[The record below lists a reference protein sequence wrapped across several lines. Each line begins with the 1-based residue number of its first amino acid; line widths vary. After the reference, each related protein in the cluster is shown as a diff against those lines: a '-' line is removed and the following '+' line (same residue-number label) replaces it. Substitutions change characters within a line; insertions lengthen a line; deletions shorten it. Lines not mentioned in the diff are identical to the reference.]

1 MAPGGPYASW
11 TGMCT
16 GCMAAPVEMRVDVNA
31 FAPAVVQS
39 AAAAS
44 SAMVILDVMESPLAV
59 PVDEH
64 SVRAGP

>member
-16 GCMAAPVEMRVDVNA
+16 GCMAAPVELWADVNA
-31 FAPAVVQS
+31 CAPAVAQS

-44 SAMVILDVMESPLAV
+44 SAMVVLDVMESPLAG
-59 PVDEH
+59 
-64 SVRAGP
+64 SCRR